1 MDFRKYTWITDLTV
15 KLYKNVVEFTLN
27 NVRIKYKLEH

>member
-1 MDFRKYTWITDLTV
+1 MDFRKYTWIIDLTV